1 MWDENVDCC
10 ECTFQSSFTF
20 HSTKFI
26 MDLMRAFGLVNT
38 TLPIVPMVRTK
49 VVSTT
54 FPSSPVM
61 CGQES
66 FVPIDPPQSSS
77 TVATISP
84 DTVGIKRPRSLGG
97 QQFLGKQMWIPQP
110 NVDDRQ
116 DKDDEER
123 DDADDEKRAD
133 ADDEERDDEERADEE
148 RADADD
154 EEQPFKDDEERDDA
168 DDKKRA
174 DEDDEETAD
183 EDDEDEEEHKHVS
196 KRGRRTNY
204 PKLGTS
210 AKVSEATIRR
220 MKSASAARLEG
231 MIKRFE
237 KISKNAYNVYL
248 RKVATV

>member
-1 MWDENVDCC
+1 MWDKDVDCC

-49 VVSTT
+49 VVSNT
-54 FPSSPVM
+54 FPSSPVT

-116 DKDDEER
+116 DKDDE
-123 DDADDEKRAD
+123 KRAD
-133 ADDEERDDEERADEE
+133 ADDEER
-148 RADADD
+148 ADADD
-154 EEQPFKDDEERDDA
+154 EKWVDQDKEEQPFKDDEERDDA
-168 DDKKRA
+168 DDEKRV
-174 DEDDEETAD
+174 
-183 EDDEDEEEHKHVS
+183 DEDEE
-196 KRGRRTNY
+196 
-204 PKLGTS
+204 
-210 AKVSEATIRR
+210 
-220 MKSASAARLEG
+220 
-231 MIKRFE
+231 
-237 KISKNAYNVYL
+237 
-248 RKVATV
+248 